1 MQERKYGF
9 VIHRSDRRKEKLED
23 SNSRLAFI
31 EEELQMRITSLTA
44 EKAKAD
50 KLEKESHQK
59 LLELSSDI
67 EYYKNLY
74 EETKETALKR
84 ADR

>member
-1 MQERKYGF
+1 M
-9 VIHRSDRRKEKLED
+9 
-23 SNSRLAFI
+23 

>member
-1 MQERKYGF
+1 M
-9 VIHRSDRRKEKLED
+9 
-23 SNSRLAFI
+23 AFL
-31 EEELQMRITSLTA
+31 EEELQHKINALTA
-44 EKAKAD
+44 EKHKFD
-50 KLEKESHQK
+50 KMEKESHQK

-67 EYYKNLY
+67 EYYKNMY